1 MVENRAKELIVIA
14 ILLALAMS
22 VVNAAVFVYY
32 PIGISAQ
39 WSKRPMYFAEGNNAG
54 GTDLSGTI
62 TINLSEDDTSA
73 SITVHPSR
81 RGTTH
86 YKDVLRIVNDDAQAY
101 YIGFSVDTAF
111 DDAAIAE
118 AELVVRDATTG
129 ALVGTVNLRSTGTTW
144 SPWSLGAGG
153 QLRVDLRFR
162 VSSGN
167 SGSDSA
173 SIQLIYSP
181 QSTESPP

>member
-14 ILLALAMS
+14 ILLALAIS

-32 PIGISAQ
+32 PIDISAQ
-39 WSKRPMYFAEGNNAG
+39 WSKRPIYFANGDNAG
-54 GTDLSGTI
+54 GSDLSGTVALS
-62 TINLSEDDTSA
+62 LSEDDTSA

-81 RGTTH
+81 RGTTR
-86 YKDVLRIVNDDAQAY
+86 YKDVLRIVNGDTQAY

-111 DDAAIAE
+111 DDSAITE
-118 AELVVRDATTG
+118 ATLIVRNAMTG
-129 ALVGTVNLRSTGTTW
+129 ILIGTVDLKSTGTTW
-144 SPWSLGAGG
+144 TPWSLGASE
-153 QLRVDLRFR
+153 QLRVDLTFR
-162 VSSGN
+162 ISSGS

>member
-1 MVENRAKELIVIA
+1 MKISA
-14 ILLALAMS
+14 LLASLLNIALFLCYTMEITDS
-22 VVNAAVFVYY
+22 LSQRLLYLYVTGTNTGVRNL
-32 PIGISAQ
+32 SD
-39 WSKRPMYFAEGNNAG
+39 AEV
-54 GTDLSGTI
+54 
-62 TINLSEDDTSA
+62 NLSEESNTVI
-73 SITVHPSR
+73 ITLHPYR
-81 RGTTH
+81 RGTTC
-86 YKDVLRIVNDDAQAY
+86 YKDVLRISNRDTKKTY

-162 VSSGN
+162 VSSDA

-181 QSTESPP
+181 QSAESPP